1 VAHHFATQ
9 FPVSVAQYLADHDFP
24 ASKQE
29 VVWSAQLR
37 DAQDDVLRLLRRIP
51 NQQYT
56 DLAHVMSNLS
66 RAGVKRLASGRVFEW
81 RGSR

>member
-1 VAHHFATQ
+1 VAHEFATQ
-9 FPVSVAQYLADHDFP
+9 SPVTIAQYLVDLDFP
-24 ASKQE
+24 ASRQE

-37 DAQDDVLRLLRRIP
+37 DAQEDVLRLLRRIP

-56 DLAHVMSNLS
+56 DLAHVMNNLS
-66 RAGVKRLASGRVFEW
+66 RAGVKRLARGRVIEW